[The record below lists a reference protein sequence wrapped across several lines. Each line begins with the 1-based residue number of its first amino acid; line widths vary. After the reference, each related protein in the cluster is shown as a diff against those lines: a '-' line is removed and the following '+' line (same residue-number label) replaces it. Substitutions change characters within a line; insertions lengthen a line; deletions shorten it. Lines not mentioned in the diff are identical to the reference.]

1 MSPRAFTALTWA
13 AIIRVIVDMRGK
25 QDLCVLS
32 LDLGT
37 GGVKASL
44 VTADCKILGNGFAS
58 YPTYGDSEGR
68 REQCPEEW
76 WAGVIESVRQVL
88 AATDRRYPISAI
100 GISGHSMG
108 RVPVDERGELLE
120 QYTPIWSD
128 SRPREYAEE
137 FLKRIEWS
145 QWYRTTGNGSPPPH
159 YAAFKIMALR
169 DSRPEI
175 YRRTV
180 AFLGTKDYINM
191 KLCGAVC
198 SDRSYATGSGL
209 YDLVHGCWQQD
220 YIAACGI
227 DPDKLPRLY
236 KSTDV
241 IGRVT
246 DEAAETLGITA
257 GIPVVAGGVDN
268 GCMALGAGCI
278 GAGEAYCSLGSS
290 SWIAAVSATVDADVN
305 YKPYIF
311 GHCIEGLKLTHE
323 GIFSSG
329 TSHDWVINNMFRDL
343 PHQTRY
349 EQFDALA
356 AAAPVGANG
365 LIFCPALGG
374 GSSADPA
381 PDMRGAFMRMD
392 LSHTREDIARATLEG
407 LALQLRYVSECMM
420 DNLRCLTLTGG
431 GARSKLLRQIFADV
445 FGVPV
450 AVTGVTRHTAAL
462 GAAALA
468 LVGIGEH
475 SDFTFLQTALND
487 REITEPIH
495 ENAKLYEAIG
505 KDFARVMLMSGDLG
519 KT

>member
-1 MSPRAFTALTWA
+1 MTMK
-13 AIIRVIVDMRGK
+13 DN
-25 QDLCVLS
+25 LCVLS

-44 VTADCKILGNGFAS
+44 VTADCRILGNGFAS
-58 YPTYGDSEGR
+58 YPTYGDSDGR

-76 WAGVIESVRQVL
+76 WSAVVSSVKDVL
-88 AATDRRYPISAI
+88 AETEDRPPIAAI

-108 RVPVDERGELLE
+108 RVPVDESGELLE

-128 SRPREYAEE
+128 SRPREYAEQ
-137 FLKRIEWS
+137 FLGKTQWSEW
-145 QWYRTTGNGSPPPH
+145 YKTTGNGSPPPH
-159 YAAFKIMALR
+159 YAAFKIMSLKQNQ
-169 DSRPEI
+169 PEI
-175 YRRTV
+175 YNRAV

-191 KLCGAVC
+191 KLCGAIC
-198 SDRSYATGSGL
+198 SDHSYATGSGL
-209 YDLVHGCWQQD
+209 YDLVRGCWQQD

-227 DPDKLPRLY
+227 DPHKLPRLY

-241 IGRVT
+241 IGHVT
-246 DEAAETLGITA
+246 ARAAEVLGIEA

-278 GAGEAYCSLGSS
+278 REGEAYCSLGSS

-305 YKPYIF
+305 SKPYIF

-329 TSHDWVINNMFRDL
+329 TSHDWVINNMFCDL
-343 PHQTRY
+343 DRQTRY
-349 EQFDALA
+349 AQFDELA
-356 AAAPVGANG
+356 ASAPLGADG

-374 GSSADPA
+374 GSSADPS

-392 LSHTREDIARATLEG
+392 LSHTRADIARATLEG

-420 DNLRCLTLTGG
+420 GSIRCLTLTGG
-431 GARSKLLRQIFADV
+431 GARSKLLQQIFADV

-450 AVTGVTRHTAAL
+450 AVSAVTRHTAAL

-468 LVGIGEH
+468 LVGIGAYENF
-475 SDFTFLQTALND
+475 DFVQNALGN
-487 REITEPIH
+487 REVTEPVH
-495 ENAKLYEAIG
+495 ENVKRYAEIQ
-505 KDFARVMLMSGDLG
+505 KDFVRVMQMSGELG
-519 KT
+519 KA